1 MSTFALVHGAW
12 HGAWCWEHLTP
23 ELEALGHRA
32 ITMDLPVD
40 DSSASFE
47 DYADVVCSAV
57 ADVDGDE
64 LVVVGHSL
72 AGHTVPLVAARRPIR
87 RLVYLG
93 ALVPIPGQS
102 FVQQMSEDPA
112 MLNADYPKGL
122 GPKDSEDRRAWVD
135 EDLARHHLFGD
146 CDEHTAAAAVAR
158 LRPQALHPYRLPCS
172 LTAFPE
178 VDASYVVCDADRM
191 VNPDWSRRIA
201 RERLNADVVELPGS
215 HSPFYSRPGILARLL
230 DGMAKV

>member
-1 MSTFALVHGAW
+1 M
-12 HGAWCWEHLTP
+12 E
-23 ELEALGHRA
+23 
-32 ITMDLPVD
+32 LPVD
-40 DSSASFE
+40 DSSASFD
-47 DYADVVCSAV
+47 DYADAVCAAV

-72 AGHTVPLVAARRPIR
+72 AGQTIPLVAARRLIR
-87 RLVYLG
+87 RLVYLC

-102 FVQQMSEDPA
+102 FVQQMSEDQE

-122 GPKDSEDRRAWVD
+122 GSKDSEDRRAWVD
-135 EDLARHHLFGD
+135 EDLARLHLFGD

-158 LRPQALHPYRLPCS
+158 LRPQSLHPYRLPCS

-191 VNPDWSRRIA
+191 VNPEWSRRIA
-201 RERLNADVVELPGS
+201 RERLNAELIELPGS
-215 HSPFYSRPGILARLL
+215 HSPFYSRPKMLAELL
-230 DGMAKV
+230 TGVVV

>member
-12 HGAWCWEHLTP
+12 HGAWCWERLTP
-23 ELEALGHRA
+23 EVEALGHRVIA
-32 ITMDLPVD
+32 MELPVD
-40 DSSASFE
+40 DSSASFQ
-47 DYADVVCSAV
+47 DYADVVCAAV

-87 RLVYLG
+87 RLVYLC

-102 FVQQMSEDPA
+102 FVQQMSDDQE

-122 GPKDSEDRRAWVD
+122 GPKDSEDRRAWAD
-135 EDLARHHLFGD
+135 EDLARLHLFGD
-146 CDEHTAAAAVAR
+146 CDERTAAAAVAR

-172 LTAFPE
+172 LTTFPE

-215 HSPFYSRPGILARLL
+215 HSPFYSRPKVLAELL
-230 DGMAKV
+230 IGLTV